1 MTRPRETFAAAR
13 ARLIR
18 EAMALGWQVR
28 THNNRGGE
36 LVTPWIALPRGEEN
50 EDVKAYLGKQAIRMT
65 RGAYTKAER
74 SDLDMRGLSVAELGA
89 HLERQ

>member
-1 MTRPRETFAAAR
+1 MGQTKETYAAAR

-28 THNNRGGE
+28 THSNTGRPMA
-36 LVTPWIALPRGEEN
+36 TPWIALPRGEECD
-50 EDVKAYLGKQAIRMT
+50 DVKAYLGKQSIRLT
-65 RGAYTKAER
+65 RGAYTRAEK
-74 SDLDMRGLSVAELGA
+74 SDLDMRGLAAAELGA